1 MAFKEIEVPESPK
14 LYTRRYEGLGG
25 VDFSCDSSEVD
36 LNRTPTGVNMI
47 SDEGSFPVKRKG
59 WRILASLPEG
69 AGKVKKMVTK
79 ELTDE
84 DRVTLGSDAEYNIFA
99 VCEGGTYRITHRTST
114 DDTVTKLTS
123 RASRDELHFYFG
135 GDLYFFGKY
144 TGGDYTFQKYQN
156 TGDGLPARWAVE
168 PYVPEVTITLSA
180 DGTGGFSLE
189 PVNSL
194 TAKRKFSFIGDDTS
208 LRYYLYPET
217 VRSDPKFQKI
227 HWAPGLKVEVY
238 DIENGWQTLS
248 QNTDFTVSERS
259 TVTGLNVNG
268 AEFTAYVI
276 DPYIEFTTT
285 HPATTQE
292 DNIRI
297 TFTPFD
303 MTEAYSGVYKG
314 VYKEERI
321 DIMTGTC
328 SAIYGHTTTDR
339 VFIAGGINKNRVYYS
354 QVNDP
359 TYFPDTY
366 YVNVGYDTNEI
377 VGMVRVSDS
386 LAVIKSDSVYDNT
399 LYMIRGSFLTDDI
412 GYGFTVLPTSAKLG
426 AIAPNSIKTLVDE
439 PLFLTRNGVYGIANT
454 YATTEKT
461 IRGRSRYVDK
471 KLLKE
476 PHLEDASAVVWNRY
490 YILCVNDHCYIL
502 DGRHKQYDKTGNTD
516 YQYECYY
523 WENFPATAFTTFED
537 DLIFGTADG
546 RICKYNS
553 DIEHRSAYCDN
564 GVATTYTDP
573 DTEIVTVRID
583 MQDDNA
589 IPITCEWS
597 TPLDGDKL
605 PQYLKTLNK
614 KGNVVS
620 IVPAERCQVN
630 IDLIKDGILYRT
642 ITDTSYAGTFSW
654 SELSF
659 VEFPFGSS
667 EVVRD
672 KFPRKKVKKYKRL
685 QIILRNAE
693 LFQPFGIIGITK
705 TYTVGNFAKK

>member
-84 DRVTLGSDAEYNIFA
+84 DRATLGSDAEYNIFA
-99 VCEGGTYRITHRTST
+99 VCEGGTYRITHRTMNS
-114 DDTVTKLTS
+114 DTVVQLTGNS
-123 RASRDELHFYFG
+123 ARDELHFYFG
-135 GDLYFFGKY
+135 GDLYAMCKY
-144 TGGDYTFQKYQN
+144 VGVNNYTFQKYQN
-156 TGDGLPARWAVE
+156 TGDGMPAQWAVE

-189 PVNSL
+189 PVNLL
-194 TAKRKFSFIGDDTS
+194 TSDRKYSFIGSDGDIV
-208 LRYYLYPET
+208 YWLYPEA
-217 VRSDPKFQKI
+217 VRQDPRYSKVTI
-227 HWAPGLKVEVY
+227 SKVEVY
-238 DIENGWQTLS
+238 ENGVWTTMAIDDDYTLS
-248 QNTDFTVSERS
+248 NPTQNVRGLDESGNETTFNVYDPFVDFADPHPTDLE
-259 TVTGLNVNG
+259 
-268 AEFTAYVI
+268 
-276 DPYIEFTTT
+276 
-285 HPATTQE
+285 E

-297 TFTPFD
+297 TFKPFD
-303 MTEAYSGVYKG
+303 MTETFEGSGVRKG
-314 VYKEERI
+314 FYREGRLDVL
-321 DIMTGTC
+321 TGTC

-426 AIAPNSIKTLVDE
+426 VLAPNSIKTLIDE
-439 PLFLTRNGVYGIANT
+439 PLFLTRDGVYGIANT

-471 KLLKE
+471 KLLQEGNLK
-476 PHLEDASAVVWNRY
+476 DACAVVWNRY
-490 YILCVNDHCYIL
+490 YILCVNSHCYIL

-553 DIEHRSAYCDN
+553 DIDHRSAYCDN
-564 GVATTYTDP
+564 GTAVENTDP
-573 DTEIVTVRID
+573 DTGTVTVRID
-583 MQDDNA
+583 MEDENA
-589 IPITCEWS
+589 IPIGCEWS
-597 TPLDGDKL
+597 TRLDSDNL

-693 LFQPFGIIGITK
+693 LFQPFGVIGITK